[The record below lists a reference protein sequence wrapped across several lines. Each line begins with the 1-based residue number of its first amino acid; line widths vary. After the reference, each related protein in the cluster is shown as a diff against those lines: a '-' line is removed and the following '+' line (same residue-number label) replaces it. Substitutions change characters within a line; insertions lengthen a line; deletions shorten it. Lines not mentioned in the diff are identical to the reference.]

1 MNFEYISN
9 GRMYEYR
16 DGDVTE
22 IGSGILES
30 YKTKVKDSA
39 ERNEWKYTGTG
50 AAFTGTFRQGAS
62 ADDAVSAI
70 YSFVNCIGTHD
81 GDIIYSLDIDN
92 TNGIYRKPQGGS
104 SAEEGIVLCSSNL
117 SHKDFDIRGDLMVAT
132 SAFAGESH
140 IGVLDM
146 KSKRFVTYTEG
157 HSLDVT
163 PVWSRVSTNKIYFC
177 CIGLPEDT
185 APRNENTERMNY
197 GQILNEMYAPVEE
210 QTNRG
215 PSSICVLDISR
226 GTLDEVLADNKY
238 DYTHPASTRDG
249 SIYYIRKPYSPGTG
263 GRDALGC
270 LVDIVMLPV
279 RLFEALFG
287 FLNVFSAKYSGKTLS
302 RSNVKSRDEGKM
314 FIDGNLINAERELK
328 NNAKRGDKNPGII
341 PRSWELRRLAPNG
354 EDSLVRAGVTAF
366 RVDEATGDIL
376 FSNGSAVLKLDKNGK
391 EERIVKAD
399 KVTFII

>member
-1 MNFEYISN
+1 MNFKYISN
-9 GRMYEYR
+9 GKMYEYNN
-16 DGDVTE
+16 GDINE
-22 IGSGILES
+22 ISSGILDS
-30 YKTKVKDSA
+30 YRTKVKDSA

-62 ADDAVSAI
+62 ADDAVSSI
-70 YSFVNCIGTHD
+70 YSYVNCVGSHG

-92 TNGIYRKPQGGS
+92 TNGIYRKPSGAS
-104 SAEEGIVLCSSNL
+104 SNEEGIVLCSSNI
-117 SHKDFDIRGDLMVAT
+117 SYRDFDIRGDLMVAT

-146 KSKRFVTYTEG
+146 ISKRFVTYTEG

-163 PVWSRVSTNKIYFC
+163 PVWSRVSANKIYFC
-177 CIGLPEDT
+177 CIGLPESS
-185 APRNENTERMNY
+185 APREEHQHMMSY
-197 GQILNEMYAPVEE
+197 GQILNEMYAPVERE
-210 QTNRG
+210 TNRG
-215 PSSICVLDISR
+215 PSSICILDISR
-226 GTLDEVLADNKY
+226 GTLDEILTDNKY

-249 SIYYIRKPYSPGTG
+249 SLYYIRKPYKPGAN
-263 GRDALGC
+263 GRNTLGC
-270 LVDIVMLPV
+270 LVDTVMIPV

-302 RSNVKSRDEGKM
+302 RSNMKKRDEGEM

-328 NNAKRGDKNPGII
+328 ENAKRGDKNPGII

-366 RVDEATGDIL
+366 RVDEVTGEIL
-376 FSNGSAVLKLDKNGK
+376 FSNGSAIIKLDKDGN
-391 EERIVKAD
+391 EEKIAKAD